1 MNGKMQELTDL
12 VLAYSLFLKRS
23 AMDEPRTQCDPGEA
37 KHSACKSGGFENI
50 TIDLIYGIPILSDE
64 EWIQNIETA
73 IDLHVPHLSC
83 YALTVEQGTA
93 LSKMI
98 GQKKK
103 ESTDDEKQQR
113 HFTILLNRTAT
124 AGFEHYE
131 ISNFAKPDFRS
142 RHNSSY
148 WNGKSYLGVGPSAHS
163 FKGNT
168 RQWNISNNALY
179 VKSIRQNIVPFE
191 IETLTPV
198 QQANEYIMTSIRTME
213 GVSFGAIKHRWG
225 AGYEKQILNTAT
237 KYINHGLAEIKDDH
251 LVLTENGKFYADGIA
266 AELFFT

>member
-1 MNGKMQELTDL
+1 
-12 VLAYSLFLKRS
+12 
-23 AMDEPRTQCDPGEA
+23 
-37 KHSACKSGGFENI
+37 
-50 TIDLIYGIPILSDE
+50 E

-103 ESTDDEKQQR
+103 DSTDDEKQQR
-113 HFTILLNRTAT
+113 HITILLTRTAT

-148 WNGKSYLGVGPSAHS
+148 WNGKSYLG
-163 FKGNT
+163 
-168 RQWNISNNALY
+168 
-179 VKSIRQNIVPFE
+179 
-191 IETLTPV
+191 
-198 QQANEYIMTSIRTME
+198 
-213 GVSFGAIKHRWG
+213 
-225 AGYEKQILNTAT
+225 
-237 KYINHGLAEIKDDH
+237 
-251 LVLTENGKFYADGIA
+251 
-266 AELFFT
+266 